1 MSLNSGCRT
10 DAATSGAVPYDTATV
25 ELITRDV
32 AGART
37 VKAMPSLP
45 RVEAAPADHRPVE
58 SAPGVLENHG
68 INTCVGPHD
77 DGWHVP
83 LPVQLADGTRLQLFK
98 DGEALLAA
106 YEAIKEAKRVIYL
119 EVYIFASDD
128 TGWAFANLL
137 CEKARQGVRVFVI
150 YDSFGSI
157 ETDRRLFKRMRSAGV
172 HVEEFHPIRP
182 WDGKFSWRPANRDHR
197 KLLVID
203 KEIAGI
209 GGLNIGAEYAGRWI
223 VRRPKRRCE
232 AWRDNAVGI
241 VGPGAAM
248 FAESFKRTWN
258 YVTHGGRIRGAEFSA
273 NSESG
278 ELGILASVP
287 TLNSPLRPG
296 LCKLMRSARKSI
308 DMTMAYFA
316 PDDELIGELCR
327 AARKGRRVRLMLP
340 GRCDVPMVRLAARSF
355 YEKLMG
361 CGIQIY
367 ERQGVILHSKT
378 IVVDDSVT
386 VMGSTNLDYR
396 SIEYNCEISAIIR
409 SRLFGGQMRDLFD
422 HDIQY
427 ASRIDLK
434 EWRRRPTWDRVVQW
448 AVSRARYLL

>member
-1 MSLNSGCRT
+1 
-10 DAATSGAVPYDTATV
+10 
-25 ELITRDV
+25 
-32 AGART
+32 
-37 VKAMPSLP
+37 MPSLP
-45 RVEAAPADHRPVE
+45 PVE
-58 SAPGVLENHG
+58 PAPISTEHHG
-68 INTCVGPHD
+68 INTRIGHED

-83 LPVQLADGTRLQLFK
+83 PPVQLADGTRLQLFK

-106 YEAIKEAKRVIYL
+106 FEAIKDARRVIYL

-150 YDSFGSI
+150 YDSFGSWD
-157 ETDRRLFKRMRSAGV
+157 TDRRLFKRLRASGV
-172 HVEEFHPIRP
+172 HVQEFHPIRP
-182 WDGKFSWRPANRDHR
+182 WEGNYSWRPANRDHR

-203 KEIAGI
+203 REIAGI
-209 GGLNIGAEYAGRWI
+209 GGLNIGAEYAGKWI
-223 VRRPKRRCE
+223 VRRPSRRCE

-248 FAESFKRTWN
+248 FADSFKRTWD
-258 YVTHGGRIRGAEFSA
+258 YITHGGRIRRAEFS
-273 NSESG
+273 SHTEG
-278 ELGILASVP
+278 GDLGVLASVP

-296 LCKLMRSARKSI
+296 LCRLMRSARSSI

-316 PDDELIGELCR
+316 PDDELIEELCR

-340 GRCDVPMVRLAARSF
+340 GRCDVPMVRIAARSF
-355 YEKLMG
+355 YEKLMS
-361 CGIQIY
+361 CGIKIY

-378 IVVDDSVT
+378 IVVDDSIT

-409 SRLFGGQMRDLFD
+409 SRLFGAQMRELFD
-422 HDIQY
+422 HDICF
-427 ASRIDLK
+427 ATRIDLK
-434 EWRRRPTWDRVVQW
+434 EWRRRPKWDRFVQW